1 MTKSSQTGHLISNSA
16 VWAFY
21 HYIMPC
27 NGDYIVRIYFIELE
41 IQNTTDT
48 ASSASY
54 LDLHADIGSD
64 GQLRNKILGYKR

>member
-1 MTKSSQTGHLISNSA
+1 
-16 VWAFY
+16 
-21 HYIMPC
+21 MPC

-64 GQLRNKILGYKR
+64 GQLRNEILGYKR